1 MIAQQNTSSEQLP
14 TARGPFDFRLAGL
27 AVQLSWLYL
36 LLYSGGWNPSL
47 SFTRAGGS
55 TDVLYLLSTAAL
67 CTVLLMG
74 IWRIKPFMQFART
87 RPMRLI
93 APALAML
100 GTLSYCLIN
109 TESLGL
115 AIAGGIFTGVGSAFL
130 WARWA
135 GVFGNVRPREVIG
148 VCPLVV
154 AVAVLVC
161 FSVGYLNPLLQ
172 TAAVVL
178 LPGTSGA
185 WLVFAEGTGEAEGGS
200 RTTTVDAASAGSL
213 TTVVPAGTTTA
224 SHAGPATAAHASV
237 TPANSP
243 AAPTATTGHSATL
256 TNSAAAT
263 TAAAANPRR
272 SPRRHYAPLVVFAAF
287 LGFTT
292 GFLPA
297 FSFSGALMDYDLIFY
312 SGVAVFCLVFVAAAI
327 FADDRR
333 NFPLL
338 FAAPAVVMLCVLLPF
353 SHFASTNPIVAIMEP
368 LGSIAFELFLLIGSV
383 LFARMTDHSPARA
396 YLITRFSMSV
406 FDVLGLACGGLVMGQ
421 TTSSVAMQI
430 AAVVMF
436 LITEVFIAVLA
447 FAYFSNRKGTL
458 GNSLQQ
464 QAPSNAATLSEP
476 SSPVAEIGGYFRQGP
491 FSGRENMPDPTPV
504 AEIEPYSCHEHTAR
518 QESAPDSSPM
528 AELGAYSG
536 YNQMPGLSL
545 AQRCQQL
552 GLKHGL
558 SARELDVLE
567 LVAQGR
573 SYARI
578 REDLSISQGTVNY
591 HMSNLY
597 AKLGV
602 HSRQEVIDLVQ
613 APGSNKPGI

>member
-1 MIAQQNTSSEQLP
+1 MGKRLKPVTNQQNTSSKAPYDES
-14 TARGPFDFRLAGL
+14 GPFNFRLAGL

-36 LLYSGGWNPSL
+36 LLYSGGWNPAL
-47 SFTRAGGS
+47 SFTRAAGS
-55 TDVLYLLSTAAL
+55 TDTLYLLSTAAL
-67 CTVLLMG
+67 CIVLLVG
-74 IWRIKPFMQFART
+74 IWRIKPFMQFSRSW
-87 RPMRLI
+87 PMRVA

-100 GTLSYCLIN
+100 GTLSYCLIGGEN
-109 TESLGL
+109 PGL
-115 AIAGGIFTGVGSAFL
+115 AVAGGVFTGVGSAFL

-161 FSVGYLNPLLQ
+161 FTVGYLDPLLQ
-172 TAAVVL
+172 AALVVL
-178 LPGTSGA
+178 LPGASGA
-185 WLVFAEGTGEAEGGS
+185 WLVLAEGEPDVG
-200 RTTTVDAASAGSL
+200 AADSPRVQRSA
-213 TTVVPAGTTTA
+213 
-224 SHAGPATAAHASV
+224 
-237 TPANSP
+237 
-243 AAPTATTGHSATL
+243 
-256 TNSAAAT
+256 
-263 TAAAANPRR
+263 
-272 SPRRHYAPLVVFAAF
+272 RRHYAPLVAFASF
-287 LGFTT
+287 LGFAT
-292 GFLPA
+292 GLLPA
-297 FSFSGALMDYDLIFY
+297 FSFGDAFASYDLIFY
-312 SGVAVFCLVFVAAAI
+312 SGVAVFCLIFVAAAI

-333 NFPLL
+333 NFALL
-338 FAAPAVVMLCVLLPF
+338 FLAPTVVMLCVLVPF
-353 SHFASTNPIVAIMEP
+353 SHFASSNPVVAIMGP

-406 FDVLGLACGGLVMGQ
+406 FDVLGLACGNAIMGQ
-421 TTSSVAMQI
+421 TASNTAMQI

-447 FAYFSNRKGTL
+447 FAYFSNRKGVL
-458 GNSLQQ
+458 GNSPLQH
-464 QAPSNAATLSEP
+464 APSNAATLSQLASPAEATPAGAAPAEASP
-476 SSPVAEIGGYFRQGP
+476 SETSPASANAAACSSSVSP
-491 FSGRENMPDPTPV
+491 FPSTSTSPSAPSLVTELDG
-504 AEIEPYSCHEHTAR
+504 YSCHEPTGAPK
-518 QESAPDSSPM
+518 SAPDSASV
-528 AELGAYSG
+528 AELEAYSC
-536 YNQMPGLSL
+536 QSQATIPSL

-552 GLKHGL
+552 GQQHGL

-613 APGSNKPGI
+613 APTANKSSN

>member
-1 MIAQQNTSSEQLP
+1 MRRYNRARKTGGTTYGSYGFLVFREIFGGESTRIIHTGRWISTYDSSTKYQFRA
-14 TARGPFDFRLAGL
+14 TAHRTGPFDFRLAGL

-67 CTVLLMG
+67 CTVLPMG

-256 TNSAAAT
+256 ANSAAAT

-333 NFPLL
+333 NFSLL

-476 SSPVAEIGGYFRQGP
+476 SSPGGGNRRLFPPGPLLRARKHARSNSRGRNRALFLPRTHRQTRKRPRFLPNG
-491 FSGRENMPDPTPV
+491 
-504 AEIEPYSCHEHTAR
+504 
-518 QESAPDSSPM
+518 
-528 AELGAYSG
+528 
-536 YNQMPGLSL
+536 
-545 AQRCQQL
+545 
-552 GLKHGL
+552 
-558 SARELDVLE
+558 
-567 LVAQGR
+567 
-573 SYARI
+573 RI
-578 REDLSISQGTVNY
+578 RGLFRPQPNARPLPGAALPAAGTE
-591 HMSNLY
+591 
-597 AKLGV
+597 AWPFR
-602 HSRQEVIDLVQ
+602 SR
-613 APGSNKPGI
+613 A